1 MDMVGSRY
9 VVVLIS
15 IYSFDIP
22 RQLVVICYQAIATS
36 REMHVS
42 LHIYCIYGP
51 DSTVV
56 SIATK
61 LSMLDIGREKELN
74 LQNHQIE

>member
-42 LHIYCIYGP
+42 LHIYCI
-51 DSTVV
+51 
-56 SIATK
+56 
-61 LSMLDIGREKELN
+61 
-74 LQNHQIE
+74 